1 MKGLD
6 YYFGCMLADYLDAPD
21 EPEAEP
27 VPCVYCGHDC
37 DEHDDCTNPDCPE
50 R

>member
-6 YYFGCMLADYLDAPD
+6 YHFDCMLADYLDAPD

-27 VPCVYCGHDC
+27 APCVYCGHDC

-50 R
+50 Q

>member
-6 YYFGCMLADYLDAPD
+6 YYFGCMLADYLDEPD

-27 VPCVYCGHDC
+27 CPYCGHDM
-37 DEHDDCTNPDCPE
+37 DEHEECNNPDCPNE
-50 R
+50 